1 MSKDVYDLEEMDS
14 AELEELGLT
23 REELEELASN
33 IAREQFGVKED
44 TSFDFWF
51 NNGLGM
57 DIVYKTGIYHVD
69 VWDDVGEVH
78 VGSYFSF
85 ESMLKGIA
93 TICQNSFEDD
103 YEKDTFIGA
112 LYRNCASF
120 DEKIKVDME
129 DVWDLLEC

>member
-1 MSKDVYDLEEMDS
+1 MSKEVYDLNEMDS

-23 REELEELASN
+23 KEELEDLASN
-33 IAREQFGVKED
+33 IFGVKED

-69 VWDDVGEVH
+69 IWDDAGEVH

-85 ESMLKGIA
+85 ENMLKGIA
-93 TICQNSFEDD
+93 MICQDNFEDD

-112 LYRNCASF
+112 LYRKCASF
-120 DEKIKVDME
+120 DGKIKVDME
-129 DVWDLLEC
+129 DVWDLL